1 VRDAFVRT
9 VLVMV
14 ATVLLVT
21 GCKEDFESRYPTVEA
36 AAQAGAFKRGWLPA
50 VLQPDATEIQE
61 WHDLDSNKVRGRFA
75 LNDSLLYRLQRYC
88 KVSEQETPIGSGPS
102 WWPNGDSRGKS
113 AANFHVVRCG
123 DYFVATDRENRV
135 GYFWANV
142 GDMGRTSKSLSARPD

>member
-1 VRDAFVRT
+1 MRDAFVRT

-75 LNDSLLYRLQRYC
+75 LNDSVLYHSNAIARFRNRKLPLVLVQAGGQMAIREVSQR
-88 KVSEQETPIGSGPS
+88 
-102 WWPNGDSRGKS
+102 
-113 AANFHVVRCG
+113 
-123 DYFVATDRENRV
+123 
-135 GYFWANV
+135 
-142 GDMGRTSKSLSARPD
+142 RTSMWFVVMTTLLRLIGKIELDIFGQT